1 MIIHVELTP
10 NPNAIKFITEI
21 DISPDQPIHFGSLDE
36 ARIRSSL
43 ASELFSIKSVKSVFF
58 GSHFITITKDE
69 EVSWDVLTNEVI
81 SVITDYITFGKE
93 ILDKEF
99 DSGLL
104 SNNNN
109 DITEIE
115 KQIIEIIE
123 TRVRPSVAMDGGDI
137 VYKGF
142 KNGIVGLELRGSCA
156 GCPSSIVTL
165 KDGIESMLKHFVP
178 EVKSVEAV

>member
-1 MIIHVELTP
+1 MIIHIELTP

-21 DISPDQPIHFGSLDE
+21 DISLEQPIHFSSLDE
-36 ARIRSSL
+36 AKTRSSL
-43 ASELFSIKSVKSVFF
+43 ALELFGIKSVKSVFF
-58 GSHFITITKDE
+58 GSDFITITKDE
-69 EVSWDVLTNEVI
+69 EAKWDILTNQVSTI
-81 SVITDYITFGKE
+81 ITDYIMSGME

-104 SNNNN
+104 SSNNN

-137 VYKGF
+137 IYRGF
-142 KNGIVGLELRGSCA
+142 KNGVVELELRGSCA
-156 GCPSSIVTL
+156 GCPSSTITL

-178 EVKSVEAV
+178 EVESVEAV